1 MLSSETPVAL
11 PGYTAVSPVFLW
23 LPYGINATFF
33 LMRIIVF
40 QSLCHCISFAEMGM
54 SLEFPQISHEGLSDI
69 LGDVQGMNK
78 ESSANFLL
86 SDFLF

>member
-1 MLSSETPVAL
+1 
-11 PGYTAVSPVFLW
+11 
-23 LPYGINATFF
+23 
-33 LMRIIVF
+33 
-40 QSLCHCISFAEMGM
+40 MGM

-86 SDFLF
+86 SDFLFWFHSIMWAIVKDWGSFLDAVTFFLSL